1 MEIFFKKLW
10 VSIKTYWQLILL
22 VAGGVVSYVMFRR
35 QENLF
40 TQNINNLL
48 ESHKEQIEKINAIRE
63 EERKQRVENERK
75 LRDALDAVQVQY
87 DLAKKDLDN
96 KKKKEI
102 EDIVKQYGS
111 DPVELAKQLSAVT
124 GFSIIMPS

>member
-22 VAGGVVSYVMFRR
+22 VAGGVVGYVMFRR

-63 EERKQRVENERK
+63 EERKQRAENERK
-75 LRDALDAVQVQY
+75 LREALDTVQAQY

>member
-22 VAGGVVSYVMFRR
+22 IAGGVVSYVMFRR

-48 ESHKEQIEKINAIRE
+48 ESHKEQIEKINVIRE
-63 EERKQRVENERK
+63 EERKQRAENERK
-75 LRDALDAVQVQY
+75 LREALDTVQAQY
-87 DLAKKDLDN
+87 DIAKKDLDN

-102 EDIVKQYGS
+102 EDIVKQYGN